1 MFKLL
6 NISSIIFAFLFI
18 VSVISAQQISFEQ
31 RMHLAAIDGARLAA
45 ASNVVQKTPAQKLRA
60 NTERNRKVAFLFSGF
75 TSGSS
80 PSVFNVGRRR
90 R

>member
-6 NISSIIFAFLFI
+6 NISSILFAFLFI
-18 VSVISAQQISFEQ
+18 VNIISAQQLSFEQ
-31 RMHLAAIDGARLAA
+31 RMHLSAIDGARLAA
-45 ASNVVQKTPAQKLRA
+45 PPNNAPKTPAQKQRA
-60 NTERNRKVAFLFSGF
+60 NTERNRKIAFLFSGF

>member
-6 NISSIIFAFLFI
+6 NISSILLAFLFI
-18 VSVISAQQISFEQ
+18 VSTISAQQLSFEQ

-45 ASNVVQKTPAQKLRA
+45 PPNIVPKTPAQKTRA
-60 NTERNRKVAFLFSGF
+60 NNQRNRKIAFLFSGL
-75 TSGSS
+75 TGGSI
-80 PSVFNVGRRR
+80 VGRRR